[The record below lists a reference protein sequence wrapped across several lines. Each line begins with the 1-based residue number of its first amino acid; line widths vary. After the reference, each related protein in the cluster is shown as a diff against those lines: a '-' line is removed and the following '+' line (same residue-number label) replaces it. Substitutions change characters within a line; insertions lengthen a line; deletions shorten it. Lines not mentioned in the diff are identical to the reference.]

1 MAKLKLGQVTAKR
14 AYEIADSLHKKA
26 QNQAGAMKFAMQRVE
41 SAKSNDEKAKAYSI
55 LDALER
61 GKDYHYS
68 KADRIKQAADKAMG
82 RDMPLPSSD
91 KLF

>member
-26 QNQAGAMKFAMQRVE
+26 QNQAGAMDFAVQRLK
-41 SAKSNDEKAKAYSI
+41 SAKTPSEKSIASSI
-55 LDALER
+55 LDGL
-61 GKDYHYS
+61 GKSSNYNYS
-68 KADRIKQAADKAMG
+68 KAERIKQAADKAMG